1 LKGGEAFMK
10 KQARTKK
17 DGFTIIEVALVLA
30 IAGLIFLMVF
40 LILPGVQAGQR
51 DSERR
56 NAVTSVVSQ
65 LSSYKTNNR
74 GALPANGN
82 DFESFLRNYM
92 DGDNFTDPKEGVP
105 YKAQSANSDGDDDL
119 ELGFIQYIRGFKCD
133 GETAT
138 ARGTSR
144 EAAVR
149 IKLESGGHFCQ
160 DAS

>member
-1 LKGGEAFMK
+1 MK
-10 KQARTKK
+10 KQEKLKK

-56 NAVTSVVSQ
+56 NAVTNVVSQ

-74 GALPANGN
+74 GALPSN
-82 DFESFLRNYM
+82 DSFSNFLTSYM
-92 DGDNFTDPKEGVP
+92 GDDFTDPQTGEAYVAVEGL
-105 YKAQSANSDGDDDL
+105 KAGENNL
-119 ELGFIQYIRGFKCD
+119 EVGEMQYVNRGKCD
-133 GETAT
+133 GEDINTT
-138 ARGTSR
+138 GTSR

-149 IKLESGGHFCQ
+149 VKLEGGGHFCQ

>member
-1 LKGGEAFMK
+1 MR
-10 KQARTKK
+10 KQAKIKK

-40 LILPGVQAGQR
+40 LVLPGVQSGQR

-56 NAVTSVVSQ
+56 NAVTNVVSQ

-74 GALPANGN
+74 GALPANDSFN
-82 DFESFLRNYM
+82 SFLNSYLRSS
-92 DGDNFTDPKEGVP
+92 GDFTDPQTGED
-105 YKAQSANSDGDDDL
+105 YIAQSSGTAGDATL
-119 ELGFIQYIRGFKCD
+119 EIGNIQYIRGAKCD
-133 GETAT
+133 GEDAT
-138 ARGTSR
+138 QRGTSR

-149 IKLESGGHFCQ
+149 VKLESGGHFCQ

>member
-1 LKGGEAFMK
+1 MAQQREI
-10 KQARTKK
+10 KK

-40 LILPGVQAGQR
+40 LILPGVQSGQR

-56 NAVTSVVSQ
+56 SAVTSVVSQ

-74 GALPANGN
+74 GALPTNEGFN
-82 DFESFLRNYM
+82 SFLSSYM
-92 DGDNFTDPKEGVP
+92 RSSGEFKDPQTGEDYV
-105 YKAQSANSDGDDDL
+105 AQSAGTAGDATL
-119 ELGFIQYIRGFKCD
+119 EIGNIQYIRGAKCD
-133 GETAT
+133 GEVAT
-138 ARGTSR
+138 QRGTSR